1 MFLIWIEK
9 KVKLVK
15 RSKIITQQLKAVE
28 NPKIVDIKSVI
39 IEHPKTWHKL
49 SKTMT
54 QTEKVS
60 PVGFG
65 KGFNSPLD
73 IETKKVRTSWTKKM

>member
-9 KVKLVK
+9 NVKLVK

-60 PVGFG
+60 SVGFG
-65 KGFNSPLD
+65 KGSNSPLD